1 MADITEPPADVLD
14 PNCVAHGNNS
24 CWQCS
29 LNPSTCA
36 QPGETPGCGE
46 YAVTGMHWDSCPN
59 RVQKVYAG
67 RMELTTGKPYGPIS
81 EATHHNLLEANR
93 QLREELRK
101 AQAQM
106 APDWA
111 QLTLDRSALEMER
124 RTVMY
129 LSKVIARLGEQ
140 LELVR
145 WLHAKAEF
153 KLSESEF
160 LRSELKAFADDIR
173 NCYTD
178 LQHRH
183 HRTQDLV
190 DELRKQLAA
199 FVDGPACRDRTHL
212 GLSAGETERLRNL
225 ETVLLEHDRGKPSGQ
240 NMVDWLRR
248 RLRLAEL
255 AENHSCEERCTKGHH
270 EELVS
275 RLFEVAR
282 EGGWTPGLDVVDW
295 FRKRLVEWSAL
306 RGVVSDIG
314 ADAPDICDHHGVHP
328 HNGLVC
334 ALCEE
339 CGPDRHNAAHDY
351 SHLIK
356 PAGPVW
362 TAGMVIEHHNTT
374 GAKYQAKLLQPVPY
388 NDSDRTWWSSKV
400 TKIVTSPDNMP
411 GVSIGQHINLAP
423 GKNNRVVQPEEPAGE
438 YCDTCKDTFPKN
450 DHYHCVVC
458 SGRTG
463 MMGHPDGCPNSW
475 AVGDLIEYTGVHGG
489 WWVSQLISQ
498 LGKPSIWKG
507 EVVAST
513 IECDPVGAEQ
523 ELNERALRNQR
534 VAHGVDARPR
544 PTRAEWMAHYEDRY
558 EASRD
563 HAASTTEA
571 DIWARN
577 ETTRVLGE
585 EPPE

>member
-1 MADITEPPADVLD
+1 MVDVAGTPESRPPVEPAADVLD

-29 LNPSTCA
+29 LNPSTCT

-129 LSKVIARLGEQ
+129 LSKVIARMGEQ

-190 DELRKQLAA
+190 DELRKQLAV

-282 EGGWTPGLDVVDW
+282 EGGWTPGQDVVDW
-295 FRKRLVEWSAL
+295 FRKRLVEQACTRPHEPVPCAQCSHMNWVHEEVDGLLSC
-306 RGVVSDIG
+306 IT
-314 ADAPDICDHHGVHP
+314 CDCPQFV
-328 HNGLVC
+328 
-334 ALCEE
+334 
-339 CGPDRHNAAHDY
+339 PDRT
-351 SHLIK
+351 
-356 PAGPVW
+356 
-362 TAGMVIEHHNTT
+362 TA
-374 GAKYQAKLLQPVPY
+374 
-388 NDSDRTWWSSKV
+388 
-400 TKIVTSPDNMP
+400 
-411 GVSIGQHINLAP
+411 LA
-423 GKNNRVVQPEEPAGE
+423 
-438 YCDTCKDTFPKN
+438 DT
-450 DHYHCVVC
+450 
-458 SGRTG
+458 
-463 MMGHPDGCPNSW
+463 
-475 AVGDLIEYTGVHGG
+475 
-489 WWVSQLISQ
+489 
-498 LGKPSIWKG
+498 
-507 EVVAST
+507 
-513 IECDPVGAEQ
+513 
-523 ELNERALRNQR
+523 
-534 VAHGVDARPR
+534 
-544 PTRAEWMAHYEDRY
+544 HYEDRY
-558 EASRD
+558 EASREHGSGRD
-563 HAASTTEA
+563 NA
-571 DIWARN
+571 DAWARN